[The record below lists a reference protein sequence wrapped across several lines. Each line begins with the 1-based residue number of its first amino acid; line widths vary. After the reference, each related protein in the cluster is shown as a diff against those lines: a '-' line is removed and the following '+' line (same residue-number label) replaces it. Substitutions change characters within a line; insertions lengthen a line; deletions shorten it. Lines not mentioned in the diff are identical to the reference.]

1 MTNRV
6 NKYISFIFFLA
17 GGINFAHIVLAQ
29 EKVADGVIVRPAVEY
44 KSGQLR
50 DPFQSVITSDEK
62 KVTAEKK
69 VDLMQPGV
77 DLGKLKVQGII
88 WGGRI
93 PQAIINDQVLTIGD
107 TIEGAEILSIDKKGI
122 TLRSAGKG
130 DNLIIP
136 GTTPVSNEGK

>member
-1 MTNRV
+1 MNSRA

-29 EKVADGVIVRPAVEY
+29 ENIADGVIARPVVEY

-50 DPFQSVITSDEK
+50 DPFQSVIITEEK
-62 KVTAEKK
+62 KAMPEKRM
-69 VDLMQPGV
+69 DLMQPGSN
-77 DLGKLKVQGII
+77 LGNLKVQGII

-93 PQAIINDQVLTIGD
+93 PQAIINDKVLTVGD

-122 TLRSAGKG
+122 TLRSAGTVG
-130 DNLIIP
+130 NLTIP
-136 GTTPVSNEGK
+136 GNTPAFNEGK